1 MRLWFGILLIKY
13 FGENEINK
21 NMAASAKRFVLWGK
35 TSDNVES
42 FNGLFFQCIRQKHL
56 EYDIELFPLASVC
69 TKHNIFRAYLQY

>member
-21 NMAASAKRFVLWGK
+21 NMAASAKRFVLWCK

-42 FNGLFFQCIRQKHL
+42 FNGLFFQCIRQKAL
-56 EYDIELFPLASVC
+56 GI
-69 TKHNIFRAYLQY
+69 